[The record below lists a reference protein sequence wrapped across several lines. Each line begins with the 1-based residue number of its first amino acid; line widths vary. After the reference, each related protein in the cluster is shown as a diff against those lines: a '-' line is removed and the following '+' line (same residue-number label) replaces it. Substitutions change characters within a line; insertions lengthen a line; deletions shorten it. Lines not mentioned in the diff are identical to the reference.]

1 MKNFD
6 SGPYQVGQRLFLRD
20 GVKLIPVTFVSLGP
34 RLAKSAGKETVT
46 GDPKTAIIRD
56 KSGDL
61 ITVPLADL
69 QPITDKSP
77 S

>member
-6 SGPYQVGQRLFLRD
+6 SGPYKVGQRLFLRD

-46 GDPKTAIIRD
+46 ADPETAIIRY
-56 KSGDL
+56 KNGDL
-61 ITVPLADL
+61 LTVALANL
-69 QPITDKSP
+69 QPITDKKP
-77 S
+77 N